1 MPGRT
6 NGQVLNDLEPGKFVR
21 ISKVI
26 PCGSL
31 EARKLSSGA
40 VTFYWRGALAGKT
53 VREVIGL
60 YDPVAPPKSLTPTAR
75 GYSIVAAS
83 RAAESF
89 ASIHEANLAD
99 GGYPSVKAAESAA
112 KELAQ
117 SAKENAAQY
126 TLRSLLTSYADH
138 LEKLGRSSHSD
149 ARSIFKLHVFER
161 WPDLAD
167 RPASQL
173 TSEQVAD
180 MMRKVVDLGK
190 DRTAN
195 KLRSYVRAAFQT
207 AKASRTKASIPA
219 SFKGY
224 GIVSNPAAD
233 TEPDESANRSDK
245 RPLSLT
251 EMRAYW
257 NAIRQAPGAKAA
269 VLRLHLLTGGQRIKQ
284 LVCLLNEDVKDDQI
298 LLFDGKG
305 RPGQA
310 ARRHTVPL
318 IPSAKAALD
327 QIRADKKFAI
337 STDGGETHLAA
348 TTLSAWAVEAAA
360 AIPAFKAK
368 RIRSGVETVLASCR
382 IEEKLRG
389 RLQSHG
395 VSGVQARHYDAHD
408 YLDEK
413 SHALE
418 VFFQILEGADPKQFR
433 INNMVQLA
441 AE

>member
-1 MPGRT
+1 MAAKT
-6 NGQVLNDLEPGKFVR
+6 HGQVLNELELGKFVR

-53 VREVIGL
+53 LREVIGI
-60 YDPVAPPKSLTPTAR
+60 YDPVAPPKSLTPTPK
-75 GYSIVAAS
+75 GFSIVAAG
-83 RAAESF
+83 RAAESL
-89 ASIHEANLAD
+89 ATIHEANLAN
-99 GGYPSVKAAESAA
+99 GGYPSVKAAEVAA
-112 KELAQ
+112 KELAESEKV
-117 SAKENAAQY
+117 SAAKY

-149 ARSIFKLHVFER
+149 VRSIFKLHVFER
-161 WPDLAD
+161 WPNLAD

-173 TSEQVAD
+173 TSEEVAD
-180 MMRKVVDLGK
+180 MMRKVVELGK
-190 DRTAN
+190 GRTAN
-195 KLRSYVRAAFQT
+195 KLRSYVRAAYQT
-207 AKASRTKASIPA
+207 AKASRTKASIPV
-219 SFKGY
+219 SFKGF
-224 GIVSNPAAD
+224 GITSNPAAD

-245 RPLSLT
+245 HPLSLK

-257 NAIRQAPGAKAA
+257 SSIKQAPGFKAA

-284 LVCLLNEDVKDDQI
+284 LVCLMNENVKDDQI

-318 IPSAKAALD
+318 IASAKIALD
-327 QIRADKKFAI
+327 QIRSSKNYAL
-337 STDGGETHLAA
+337 STDDGETHLAA
-348 TTLSAWAVEAAA
+348 TTLSAWAVEAASD
-360 AIPAFKAK
+360 IPGFKAK

-382 IEEKLRG
+382 VEEKLRG

-413 SHALE
+413 CHALE
-418 VFFQILEGADPKQFR
+418 VLFQILEGADPKQFR
-433 INNMVQLA
+433 INSMVQLA
-441 AE
+441 VD